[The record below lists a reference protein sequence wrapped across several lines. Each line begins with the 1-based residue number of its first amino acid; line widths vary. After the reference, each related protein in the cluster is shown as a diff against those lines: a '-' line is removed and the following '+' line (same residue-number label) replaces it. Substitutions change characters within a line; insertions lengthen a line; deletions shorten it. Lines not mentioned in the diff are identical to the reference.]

1 MYFKSLFI
9 LICIFVFK
17 LNTLIALTQDLS
29 LTILVRSPVTM
40 EYVLAKSV
48 CKLLDR
54 ELRISHSFGG
64 SNTLDCLTRLDS
76 SADEIIKKIEQNQ
89 IQYAIIKKSELAN
102 RPSNLAIRSILY
114 FPADEDYVFI
124 TNQNVDPSVIKD
136 INYGIL
142 NHLLEFRY
150 LHDAFY
156 GFDEESL
163 IVKQDIPMHMG
174 TLRFSD
180 EWKSDK
186 KRRFIEVD

>member
-64 SNTLDCLTRLDS
+64 SNTLDCLT
-76 SADEIIKKIEQNQ
+76 
-89 IQYAIIKKSELAN
+89 
-102 RPSNLAIRSILY
+102 
-114 FPADEDYVFI
+114 
-124 TNQNVDPSVIKD
+124 
-136 INYGIL
+136 
-142 NHLLEFRY
+142 HLQFKCR
-150 LHDAFY
+150 
-156 GFDEESL
+156 
-163 IVKQDIPMHMG
+163 
-174 TLRFSD
+174 
-180 EWKSDK
+180 
-186 KRRFIEVD
+186 